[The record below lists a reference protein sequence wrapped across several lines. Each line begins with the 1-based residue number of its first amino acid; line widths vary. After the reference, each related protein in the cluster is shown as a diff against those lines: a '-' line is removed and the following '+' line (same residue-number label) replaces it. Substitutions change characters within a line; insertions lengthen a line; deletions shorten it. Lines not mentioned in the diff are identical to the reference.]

1 MSSATTATAQPAEAP
16 ATVAMSHRVRGN
28 GPLLFLCAGTGYNG
42 GTWPDWMVD
51 PLAQHFSVVT
61 FDYRGT
67 GQTPG
72 TPGEYST
79 RLFAAD
85 VAALI
90 DQLGRGPA
98 HVLGHSMGGRVAQ
111 WVALDH
117 PDRVRSLVM
126 AASGPGEYR
135 PGVAQTTGIPP
146 AAAAEMIER
155 GYQDYMT
162 YQINTT
168 FFTREYIADRPDV
181 VQWLVDAYWNGRPDL
196 RNYLKHVAAR
206 QGHRTA
212 ELLDRITQPTLILV
226 GDRDTH
232 VGGTGSHLD
241 QSRYLAERLKNN
253 RYVEVPRAAHGYFWS
268 HTEPSVA
275 ALIDFLQAQG

>member
-1 MSSATTATAQPAEAP
+1 
-16 ATVAMSHRVRGN
+16 MSHRVRGD
-28 GPLLFLCAGTGYNG
+28 GPPLLLCAGTGYHG

-51 PLAQHFSVVT
+51 PLAEHFSVVT

-72 TPGEYST
+72 VPGEYTT

-85 VAALI
+85 VARLI
-90 DQLGRGPA
+90 DQLGKGPA

-117 PDRVRSLVM
+117 PDRLRSLVL
-126 AASGPGEYR
+126 AASGPGEHR
-135 PGVAQTTGIPP
+135 PGVEPTTGIPP

-168 FFTREYIADRPDV
+168 FFTPEYIAARPDV
-181 VQWLVDAYWNGRPDL
+181 VRWLVDAYWTGRPDL

-212 ELLDRITQPTLILV
+212 DRLDGITQPTLIIV

-232 VGGTGSHLD
+232 VGGTGSHVD
-241 QSRYLAERLKNN
+241 QSRYLATRLRHN
-253 RYVEVPRAAHGYFWS
+253 RYVEVPGAAHGYFWS
-268 HTEPSVA
+268 HTDVSVA
-275 ALIDFLQAQG
+275 ALVDFLHGVDQGQG

>member
-1 MSSATTATAQPAEAP
+1 MSQPAAKAPASQAP
-16 ATVAMSHRVRGN
+16 ATVAMSHRVRGD
-28 GPLLFLCAGTGYNG
+28 GPPLLLCAGTGYNG

-51 PLAQHFSVVT
+51 PLARHFSVVT

-72 TPGEYST
+72 VAGDYTT

-85 VAALI
+85 VARLI
-90 DQLGRGPA
+90 DQLGMGPA

-117 PDRVRSLVM
+117 PAQVRSLVL

-135 PGVAQTTGIPP
+135 PGVAPTTGIPP
-146 AAAAEMIER
+146 AAAQELIER
-155 GYQDYMT
+155 GYQGYMT
-162 YQINTT
+162 YQIGST
-168 FFTREYIADRPDV
+168 FFTPEYIAGHQDTVD
-181 VQWLVDAYWNGRPDL
+181 WLVAAYWNGRPDL
-196 RNYLKHVAAR
+196 HEYLKHVSAR

-212 ELLDRITQPTLILV
+212 DRLAELTQPTLIIV

-232 VGGTGSHLD
+232 AGGTGSHLD
-241 QSRYLAERLKNN
+241 QSRYLATQLPNN
-253 RYVEVPRAAHGYFWS
+253 RYVEVPGAAHGYFWS
-268 HTEPSVA
+268 HTDLSVP
-275 ALIDFLQAQG
+275 ALVDFLQAQG